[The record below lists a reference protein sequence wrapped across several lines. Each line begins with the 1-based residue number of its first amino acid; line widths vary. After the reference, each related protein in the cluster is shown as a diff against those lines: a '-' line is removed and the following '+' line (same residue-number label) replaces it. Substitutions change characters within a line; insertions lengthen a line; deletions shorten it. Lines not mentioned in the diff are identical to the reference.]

1 MKRPGRVLV
10 LDDHKIWRDLLRDT
24 LCDAGFVADCAESKE
39 AALKLIENNFYHLL
53 IVDIN
58 LDDTDENNHDGL
70 DLLAYLNQQG
80 FFPALKVIILSAYG
94 TMDLV
99 HEAFVRHKI
108 VDFVRK
114 DKFLDDEFLAQVQ
127 ILFESGININLDL
140 SIEWD
145 PEPKDLVVNLA
156 VGGKRIKAGTKEA
169 ELAAQEL
176 EDLLCRLF
184 YRAKQLLVTPL
195 TPGGSGASV
204 IRAQPVYPKRGGG
217 HTVVVKFGDRKNVDQ
232 EYANFREYVAPY
244 IGGGRSTSI
253 PIEGMRST
261 TRLGGIV
268 YNFLGT
274 ETVNSFGNY
283 YKQAPADKII
293 AVIDGLFTGTCSYW
307 YSNTEPSQ
315 VIDLTQDYKDLLQFT
330 PERLA
335 SELDGLK
342 KHVQSG
348 NRLKFT
354 SLVDRTFTNPLVDLD
369 KQTFKRTTF
378 LAITHGDFN
387 ETNILVDKDKHSWL
401 IDFGRTGEGH
411 ILRDLAQLDSI
422 VRLRLI
428 EPNEATLEERLKL
441 EEGLLR
447 IDHFK
452 KIKSREY
459 NFENDNEKRLEQ
471 FLDTGNEAI
480 HKAFLVSLALR
491 RIAGDYVPPPGEDV
505 SEYYVA
511 LLYNAINFIRFR
523 QAPSIQRLHGL
534 LSASLLTDKLTQKS
548 NLFTQVNSSY
558 T

>member
-24 LCDAGFVADCAESKE
+24 LREAGFVADCAESKE
-39 AALKLIENNFYHLL
+39 AALKLIAENFYHLL
-53 IVDIN
+53 VVDIN
-58 LDDTDENNHDGL
+58 LDDTDVNNQDGW
-70 DLLAYLNQQG
+70 DLLVYLNEQG
-80 FFPALKVIILSAYG
+80 LSPGLKVIILSAYG

-99 HEAFVRHKI
+99 HEAFARHQI

-140 SIEWD
+140 RIVWD
-145 PEPKDLVVNLA
+145 PEPKDLVVNL
-156 VGGKRIKAGTKEA
+156 VIGGKRIKAATKEA

-184 YRAKQLLVTPL
+184 YRATQLLVNPL

-204 IRAQPVYPKRGGG
+204 LRAQPVYARGGG
-217 HTVVVKFGDRKNVDQ
+217 HTVVVKFGDRQNVDQ

-253 PIEGMRST
+253 PIEGLRST

-274 ETVNSFGNY
+274 ETANSFGNY
-283 YKQAPADKII
+283 YKQASADKII
-293 AVIDGLFTGTCSYW
+293 AVIDGLFTGTCSWW
-307 YSNTEPSQ
+307 YGNKGPTQ
-315 VIDLTQDYKDLLQFT
+315 VIDLTQDYKQLLRFT
-330 PERLA
+330 PERIA
-335 SELDGLK
+335 SELEELK
-342 KHVQSG
+342 KHVQGG
-348 NRLKFT
+348 NRLKFA
-354 SLVDRTFTNPLVDLD
+354 SLGDRTFTNPLVDLH
-369 KQTFKRTTF
+369 KQAFRRTTY

-411 ILRDLAQLDSI
+411 ILRDVAQLDSI

-428 EPNEATLEERLKL
+428 EPDEATLEERLKL
-441 EEGLLR
+441 EEGLLLV
-447 IDHFK
+447 DHFK
-452 KIKSREY
+452 KVRSEKF
-459 NFENDNEKRLEQ
+459 NFENDNERLEQ
-471 FLDTGNEAI
+471 FLKTDNAAI

-491 RIAGDYVPPPGEDV
+491 RIAGGYVPPPGEDV

-534 LSASLLTDKLTQKS
+534 LSASLLTDKLAQTP
-548 NLFTQVNSSY
+548 NLFTQVNSLY